1 MDQGTSYR
9 TVKGPASV
17 ELVINKSR
25 FIGQCFPISTESEAL
40 EKLAALRKQY
50 WDATHNCYAYSV
62 GKKGEIARFSDDGEP
77 GGTAGMPMMDAL
89 RGAGVTDVLCVV
101 TRYFGGILLGTGGLV
116 RAYSKSCSEAIR
128 AAGIVRMTPCD
139 LVEFHVPYHQWA
151 MFQQEARKQG
161 ATLGPEYGEMVRCI
175 AAIEA
180 EKTKIF
186 LDAVYDQSA
195 GSLTGQVIDREYRP
209 LEDHEEG

>member
-25 FIGQCFPISTESEAL
+25 FIGQCFPITTESEAL

-77 GGTAGMPMMDAL
+77 GGTAGLPMMEVL
-89 RGAGVTDVLCVV
+89 RGAGVTDVLVVV
-101 TRYFGGILLGTGGLV
+101 TRYFGGVLLGTGGLV
-116 RAYSKSCSEAIR
+116 RAYSKACAQAIA
-128 AAGIVRMTPCD
+128 AAGPVDMVPCD
-139 LVEFHVPYHQWA
+139 LIDYTVPYEQWA
-151 MFQQEARKQG
+151 RFEQELMRRG
-161 ATLGPEYGEMVRCI
+161 AKV
-175 AAIEA
+175 EA
-180 EKTKIF
+180 EYRE
-186 LDAVYDQSA
+186 AVYCRLAVDSR
-195 GSLTGQVIDREYRP
+195 GSQGLRDALFDLSRGTLTGKVVGREYRP
-209 LEDHEEG
+209 EDIREK